1 VLLTRNEAFLLE
13 KVKHGERLNFQE
25 SLSLFDCDLFTLG
38 EMANARREALH
49 PGNVVTFV
57 VDRNIN
63 YTNVCNT
70 DCKFCAF
77 YRHMDAPDAYVRSK
91 EEILAKIKELVE
103 IGGTQVLLQGG
114 HNSALRLDYY
124 TELLKAIKKT
134 FPTIHIHSFSP
145 SEIDF
150 IAKREGLDSLD
161 VLRIL
166 KEAGLDSVPGG
177 GAEILVD
184 RVKGEMSPYKI
195 KSARWL
201 EIMEQANALGMFT
214 TATMV
219 YGGIETPKER
229 IEHLF
234 KIRDLQDKILAN
246 PQYTHQP
253 KGFTAFILWSYSFS
267 NTPLNGLPEATGS
280 EYLKM
285 IAISRIVLDNVPNLQ
300 TGWLTESKRLAQVA
314 LSFGANDMGGILMEE
329 NVVSAT
335 GIKGPM
341 MTVEEMIRL
350 IRGAGKTP
358 AQRNTR
364 YEILHVFE
372 NEDPQ

>member
-1 VLLTRNEAFLLE
+1 MLLE
-13 KVKHGERLNFQE
+13 RADLIPHKIAGGERLSQE
-25 SLSLFDCDLFTLG
+25 ECLALFDLNLFTLG
-38 EMANARREALH
+38 QLADQQRRRLH
-49 PGNVVTFV
+49 PEPIVTFV

-77 YRHMDAPDAYVRSK
+77 FRHPNAPDAYVRSK
-91 EEILAKIKELVE
+91 EEILEKIRGLVE

-124 TELLKAIKKT
+124 LDLLASIRVS
-134 FPTIHIHSFSP
+134 FPSVHIHSFSP

-150 IAKREGLDSLD
+150 IARREGLSSLE
-161 VLRIL
+161 VLKIL
-166 KEAGLDSVPGG
+166 KNAGLDSVPGG

-184 RVKGEMSPYKI
+184 RVKEIFSPYKI
-195 KSARWL
+195 KPWRWL
-201 EIMEQANALGMFT
+201 EIMEQANSIGLFT

-219 YGGIETPKER
+219 YGGVETHEER
-229 IEHLF
+229 VRHLL
-234 KIRDLQDKILAN
+234 KIRELQDK
-246 PQYTHQP
+246 TG
-253 KGFTAFILWSYSFS
+253 GFTAFILWSYSYS
-267 NTPLNGLPEATGS
+267 NTPLSYLSEATGS
-280 EYLKM
+280 EYLRM
-285 IAISRIVLDNVPNLQ
+285 VAISRLVLDNVPNLQ

-335 GIKGPM
+335 GIKNSM
-341 MTVEEMIRL
+341 MTPEDMVRL
-350 IRGAGKTP
+350 IRATGKTP

-364 YEILHVFE
+364 YEILKVFG
-372 NEDPQ
+372 N